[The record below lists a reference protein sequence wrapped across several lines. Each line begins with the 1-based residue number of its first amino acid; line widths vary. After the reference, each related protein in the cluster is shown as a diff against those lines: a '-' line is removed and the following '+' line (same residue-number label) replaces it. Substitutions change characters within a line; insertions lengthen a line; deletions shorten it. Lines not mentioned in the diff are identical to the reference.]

1 MSATQKALLSGGY
14 DLPDLAT
21 VDAVAEDDWSPAFQE
36 LGITER
42 MLSVLSALGFAE
54 PTPIQAEAIPLL
66 LDGRDVVGQAQTGT
80 GKTVAFG
87 IPAVEL
93 CDPTMGEAQTIVLV
107 PTRELAAQVG
117 TVLEYFARAAGLE
130 ATVLMGGRRLKD
142 DFANLERGPPDRGRH
157 AGSDHRSPRSPD
169 AEPDL
174 GEAGGAGRG

>member
-1 MSATQKALLSGGY
+1 MTATQKALLSGGY

-21 VDAVAEDDWSPAFQE
+21 VDAVSEDEWSPAFQE

-87 IPAVEL
+87 IPAIEL
-93 CDPTMGEAQTIVLV
+93 CDPHDG
-107 PTRELAAQVG
+107 
-117 TVLEYFARAAGLE
+117 
-130 ATVLMGGRRLKD
+130 
-142 DFANLERGPPDRGRH
+142 
-157 AGSDHRSPRSPD
+157 
-169 AEPDL
+169 
-174 GEAGGAGRG
+174 